1 MGLGLGDRLMF
12 YAPRHD
18 EELAFVELDD
28 PVTKMYRQVAVEDQE
43 ELVLSLVMVPDE
55 LTFELG
61 ELDVLAIELAD
72 DTGAPMFSELL
83 EFLGEVN
90 GVVLAAA
97 HESARIQLRC
107 VRRGEY

>member
-43 ELVLSLVMVPDE
+43 ELVLVLVMVPDE
-55 LTFELG
+55 LAFELG
-61 ELDVLAIELAD
+61 ELDVLAVEFAD
-72 DTGAPMFSELL
+72 DTGAPTFSELL
-83 EFLGEVN
+83 EFLSEVN